1 MREAMSLLN
10 LPGCTYRR
18 TQSVKLARMNAD
30 LAESDEIETEA
41 NFFEKVCLNT
51 KFVTGVVCHSICNGP
66 NTECLSRFPNPV
78 LMKMSGLDKSGNV

>member
-30 LAESDEIETEA
+30 LAESDEIEIED
-41 NFFEKVCLNT
+41 NIFE
-51 KFVTGVVCHSICNGP
+51 S
-66 NTECLSRFPNPV
+66 LS
-78 LMKMSGLDKSGNV
+78 